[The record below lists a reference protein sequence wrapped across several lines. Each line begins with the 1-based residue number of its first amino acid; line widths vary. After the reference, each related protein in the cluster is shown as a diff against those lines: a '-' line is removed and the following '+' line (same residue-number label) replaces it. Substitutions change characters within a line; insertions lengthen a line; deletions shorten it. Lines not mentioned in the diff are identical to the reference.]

1 MFAAALHT
9 LLILAG
15 VTFLHLA
22 CQHNKCLI
30 KGIQIAQSHL
40 VALYQPCVALSVAGF
55 YLLIFVLSL
64 LPVGNTTQ
72 LSGGIRRNSVVT
84 LLALIASLLASKQ
97 YLNLSATQIMKHV
110 PQFLVPNFL
119 VGFLLAC
126 VVAFQTRGSGVGFL
140 SRFIIGTSANASLAG
155 VNLKIWLHHA
165 TCLTAIALNVLAEV
179 AHFERTG
186 SLSPMLALVAGMQIV
201 YSLEALMN
209 ENSFLNSFEYLHI
222 KTGWML
228 LSSLASP
235 LLTFLITLSV
245 IKSG

>member
-9 LLILAG
+9 LLVLAG

-30 KGIQIAQSHL
+30 QGIQIAQSHL

-64 LPVGNTTQ
+64 VPVGNT
-72 LSGGIRRNSVVT
+72 IHRRNYIVT
-84 LLALIASLLASKQ
+84 LLALIASLLASKH
-97 YLNLSATQIMKHV
+97 YFNLPASQIMKHV
-110 PQFLVPNFL
+110 PQFLLPNFL

-126 VVAFQTRGSGVGFL
+126 VVAYQTRSSGVGFL
-140 SRFIIGTSANASLAG
+140 SRFIIGTSANTSLAG
-155 VNLKIWLHHA
+155 INLKIWLHRA

-209 ENSFLNSFEYLHI
+209 ENSFLNSFEYLNI
-222 KTGWML
+222 KMGWML